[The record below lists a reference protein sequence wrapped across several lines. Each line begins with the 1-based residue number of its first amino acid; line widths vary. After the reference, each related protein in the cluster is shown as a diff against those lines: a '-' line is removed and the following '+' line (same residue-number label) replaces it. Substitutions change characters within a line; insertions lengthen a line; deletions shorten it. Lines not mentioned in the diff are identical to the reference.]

1 MALAEFAAV
10 SSALRALK
18 TITQIATDVKSTEL
32 TDKIIELQQSLLEMQ
47 TGMTGLVDDNQAL
60 KHQIEELRRLGD
72 ISDDMEYVE
81 DGGFYIRKSE
91 KAAGK
96 NIAYCPACWGD
107 TRKTVALNPLSGRG
121 VFRCE
126 IHHATYQTA
135 ETRRRQQQDASA
147 FYPPDP
153 EQS

>member
-10 SSALRALK
+10 ISALRALK

-72 ISDDMEYVE
+72 ISDDME
-81 DGGFYIRKSE
+81 S
-91 KAAGK
+91 
-96 NIAYCPACWGD
+96 
-107 TRKTVALNPLSGRG
+107 LLSG
-121 VFRCE
+121 
-126 IHHATYQTA
+126 
-135 ETRRRQQQDASA
+135 
-147 FYPPDP
+147 
-153 EQS
+153 